1 MPLTNGKPLKLK
13 FEVKTPLGFWVRTS
27 EEYWYTL
34 VLKHPDLELYLD
46 SVLAALK
53 NPIEV
58 RLSQRDPKVFLF
70 YALVREK
77 RWIAAVARR
86 LNGEGFLI
94 TSYQTSAIKKGDKV
108 WP

>member
-1 MPLTNGKPLKLK
+1 M
-13 FEVKTPLGFWVRTS
+13 RTS

-77 RWIAAVARR
+77 RWIAAGTRITLCGGLEPKLI
-86 LNGEGFLI
+86 LNFL
-94 TSYQTSAIKKGDKV
+94 TLACNQ
-108 WP
+108 